1 MSSNIPIPLFLQ
13 PGKAQELNNRLIKN
27 NKSFSFL
34 GEPAEFINK
43 IPSTYAEAFDQY
55 ISALYV
61 LYHDYGMFFLRSYT
75 NQSIVIHNDFKY
87 NSHICFV
94 LNSRG
99 AILHSDDYETR
110 DSAYKTLKNY
120 FFLDDI
126 TFTFSD
132 WKEFW
137 LNADNKQWKRLVDKL
152 VNDSNKLYKDYVKKI
167 AEHDPSLQSIYE
179 SISEIFRTGE
189 YVDKNGYHVKMYI
202 RSFDERLLRIIKNKM
217 RYTFL
222 WSDWTKAENEL
233 KKITNLQQKNDSD
246 SENEIMCCAVN
257 EMKKYLLGG
266 SCQNSEELFQYLCQT
281 IFDQIQDRITA
292 ENSIENDDMLD

>member
-1 MSSNIPIPLFLQ
+1 MSIVIPIPLFLQ
-13 PGKAQELNNRLIKN
+13 TGKAQELNNRLIKN

-43 IPSTYAEAFDQY
+43 KPSTYAEAFDQY

-75 NQSIVIHNDFKY
+75 NQSIVIYNNFNY

-99 AILHSDDYETR
+99 AILHADDYESR
-110 DSAYKTLKNY
+110 VRAYQTLKNY
-120 FFLDDI
+120 YFRDDI

-137 LNADNKQWKRLVDKL
+137 LKADSKQWKRLVDKL
-152 VNDSNKLYKDYVKKI
+152 VDDSNKLYTDYVKKI

-189 YVDKNGYHVKMYI
+189 YVDKTGCYVKMYN
-202 RSFDERLLRIIKNKM
+202 RSFDERFLRIIKNKM
-217 RYTFL
+217 KYTFS
-222 WSDWTKAENEL
+222 WSDQTKAENEI
-233 KKITNLQQKNDSD
+233 KKLTNLQQTNDSED
-246 SENEIMCCAVN
+246 DIMCSAVN

-266 SCQNSEELFQYLCQT
+266 SCQNSGELFQYLCQT
-281 IFDQIQDRITA
+281 IFDQIQDIITA
-292 ENSIENDDMLD
+292 ENSIETDDMLD